1 MPGTPNMFNRKH
13 SFRKLIAV
21 LFAFSAILTAMD
33 LVWVSHRRTITV
45 STGTTRIMG
54 PLAANGTVNYR
65 QAIDRHAALGVT
77 PTNNAAVDLVR
88 ALGPAA
94 VGRGIV
100 GLNAMNR
107 IGMKMLPA
115 KGDYYVTY
123 KQCYSWAHPSDVHGD
138 KIARPRGTLGRHPFS
153 AADHPV
159 TAAWLKANAV
169 PLHFA
174 RLAAEQSRFFIPLPR
189 RSLGWYALPNAPMP
203 YLAKVD
209 EIQEA
214 LLQQGMLALHG
225 GDDALCTR
233 DLLAAHRL
241 AGLVGQGPLLSQ
253 AIVARNMDL
262 RASQADWTFLRSKQI
277 TAATA
282 DAYATAIALLPSLRP
297 LSKDVDHFSR
307 WAELDYVQWQAEDWW
322 GRSVGVHQAGFPIR
336 VSALLPPN
344 YTVRMMRIN
353 RWYDR
358 FTKVFQAKG
367 AGARRKELAIVEL
380 QLNTPSGGTRM
391 SRQRLY
397 LSLMGE
403 NYNSLIALSARVKS
417 ARRITRTL
425 LALRRFRM
433 DHGAYPRSLGDLVP
447 NYLPQLPLDAF
458 TGKPILLVRARGTY
472 SLVMA
477 ASFDSLS
484 PAGQVPLADGQM
496 VVNLSLH

>member
-1 MPGTPNMFNRKH
+1 MSGKPNMFNRKH

-21 LFAFSAILTAMD
+21 FFAFCALLAAMD
-33 LVWVSHRRTITV
+33 LVWISHRRTIII
-45 STGTTRIMG
+45 SNGTTRIMG

-65 QAIDRHAALGVT
+65 RALDRHAAMGVT
-77 PTNNAAVDLVR
+77 SANNAAIDLVR
-88 ALGPAA
+88 ALGPTA
-94 VGRGIV
+94 VGQGIV

-123 KQCYSWAHPSDVHGD
+123 KHCFIWMHPQDAPGGKMAH
-138 KIARPRGTLGRHPFS
+138 PRGTLGRHPFS

-159 TAAWLKANAV
+159 TAAWLKANRV

-174 RLAAEQSRFFIPLPR
+174 RLAAARSRFFIPLPR

-203 YLAKVD
+203 YLAKIN

-214 LLQQGMLALHG
+214 LLQQGMMSLHG
-225 GDDALCTR
+225 GDAALCSR

-241 AGLVGQGPLLSQ
+241 ADLVGQGPLLSQ
-253 AIVARNMDL
+253 GIVARNMDL
-262 RASQADWTFLRSKQI
+262 RASQADWTLLRSKQI
-277 TAATA
+277 TATA
-282 DAYATAIALLPSLRP
+282 ANSYAAAVAALPPLRP
-297 LSKDVDHFSR
+297 LASDVDHFSR

-322 GRSVGVHQAGFPIR
+322 GRSVGLHEAGFPIR

-358 FTKVFQAKG
+358 FTKVFG
-367 AGARRKELAIVEL
+367 SAGASSRRKELAAVEL
-380 QLNTPSGGTRM
+380 DLNTPPNGGRM

-397 LSLMGE
+397 LSLVGA
-403 NYNSLIALSARVKS
+403 NFDSLIALCARVKS
-417 ARRITRTL
+417 ARRITGTL
-425 LALRRFRM
+425 IALRRYRM
-433 DHGAYPRSLGDLVP
+433 DHGAYPRSLGELVP
-447 NYLPQLPLDAF
+447 NYLPHLPLDAF
-458 TGKPILLVRARGTY
+458 TGKPILLVRGRGTY

-477 ASFDSLS
+477 ASFNSLS
-484 PAGQVPLADGQM
+484 PACQGPLTDGQM
-496 VVNLSLH
+496 VVKLSLR

>member
-1 MPGTPNMFNRKH
+1 MAGTPNMFNRRH

-21 LFAFSAILTAMD
+21 LAAFCALLTAMD
-33 LVWVSHRRTITV
+33 MVWVGYRRTISV

-65 QAIDRHAALGVT
+65 RAIDRHASLGIT
-77 PTNNAAVDLVR
+77 PANNAAIDLVR
-88 ALGPAA
+88 ALGPSA
-94 VGRGIV
+94 VGQGIV

-115 KGDYYVTY
+115 RGNYYVTY
-123 KQCYSWAHPSDVHGD
+123 QHCYNWIHPGDVQGR
-138 KIARPRGTLGRHPFS
+138 KIVHPRGTLGRHPFS
-153 AADHPV
+153 ATAHPV

-174 RLAAEQSRFFIPLPR
+174 RLAAARSRFYIPLPR
-189 RSLGWYALPNAPMP
+189 RSLGWYALPNAPLP
-203 YLAKVD
+203 YLAKVN

-225 GDDALCTR
+225 GDDGLCSR

-241 AGLVGQGPLLSQ
+241 AGLVGQGPLLWQ
-253 AIVARNMDL
+253 GIVGRNMDL

-277 TAATA
+277 TAAA
-282 DAYATAIALLPSLRP
+282 AGAYGAAVASLPSMRP
-297 LSKDVDHFSR
+297 LARDVDHFSR
-307 WAELDYVQWQAEDWW
+307 WAQLDYVQWQAEDWW
-322 GRSVGVHQAGFPIR
+322 GRSVGVHEAGFPIR

-358 FTKVFQAKG
+358 FTKVFQQKG
-367 AGARRKELAIVEL
+367 AGARRKELNGVEL
-380 QLNTPSGGTRM
+380 RLNTPPSGTRM

-397 LSLMGE
+397 LSLMGA
-403 NYNSLIALSARVKS
+403 NFDSLIALSARVKS
-417 ARRITRTL
+417 ARRITGTL
-425 LALRRFRM
+425 LALRRYRM
-433 DHGAYPRSLGDLVP
+433 DHGMYPRSLGELVP
-447 NYLPQLPLDAF
+447 NYLAHLPLDAF
-458 TGKPILLVRARGTY
+458 TGKPILLVRGRGTY

-477 ASFDSLS
+477 ASFDSLI
-484 PAGQVPLADGQM
+484 PAGQVPQADGQM
-496 VVNLSLH
+496 VVNLAAR